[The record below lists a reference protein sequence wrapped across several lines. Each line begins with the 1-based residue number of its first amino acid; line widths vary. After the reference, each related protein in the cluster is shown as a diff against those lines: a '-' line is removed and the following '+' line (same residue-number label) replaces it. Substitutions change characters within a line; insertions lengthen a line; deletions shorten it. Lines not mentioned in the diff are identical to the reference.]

1 VVQEEEALKGKV
13 ERAKRTVEDRDATY
27 REALAV
33 FRAADGERQSLV
45 DSHRAAETRIHA
57 LQDILDNEA
66 LQKHV
71 SKRKR

>member
-1 VVQEEEALKGKV
+1 MVQEEEALKGKV

-33 FRAADGERQSLV
+33 FRAADDERQSLV